1 MSTRLSPDAYL
12 DHLSQDGGRLSVL
25 GRSVDLGTDVPSCPG
40 WTMHDLVG
48 HCGEVYAHKTAALRL
63 GRAPR
68 DGESALAPGSS
79 AGTAVVDFHDAQL
92 AELTK
97 ELAERGPDGETWTW
111 FPGEHSTGFWFRRMA
126 QEALVHRV
134 DGELAAGGLVGVVD
148 PVLAADGVEEVLEW
162 FAGHPGVLAH
172 SASRA
177 GAAGEVYVDAGDHAF
192 VVELRDDGH
201 AVREV
206 DPLLGLDS
214 GGTVDA
220 VLRGSAADLDLLLWG
235 RPTSNEVAEEGDH
248 DVLERLFSRLHLAV
262 AD

>member
-12 DHLSQDGGRLSVL
+12 DHLSHDGARLSEL
-25 GRSVDLGTDVPSCPG
+25 GRMIDLETAVPSCPG
-40 WTMHDLVG
+40 WTMQDLVG
-48 HCGEVYAHKTAALRL
+48 HCGEVYAHKLAALRL

-68 DGESALAPGSS
+68 EGESVIAPDG
-79 AGTAVVDFHDAQL
+79 AAVVDFHDQQL
-92 AELTK
+92 AALTK

-126 QEALVHRV
+126 QEAMVHRV
-134 DGELAAGGLVGVVD
+134 DGELAAGGPVRTVD

-177 GAAGEVYVDAGDHAF
+177 GSAGEIYVDAGDHAF
-192 VVELRDDGH
+192 VVELPDDGH

-206 DPLLGLDS
+206 DPLLGLDGS
-214 GGTVDA
+214 DGVDA
-220 VLRGSAADLDLLLWG
+220 VVRGSAADLDLMLWG
-235 RPTSNEVAEEGDH
+235 RPTDGEVSEEGDH
-248 DVLERLFSRLHLAV
+248 AVLERLFSRLHIGV
-262 AD
+262 SD